1 MKKYVISSVVVAL
14 CVSLMASM
22 ASATSLTGRM
32 QTIRIGTGTGG
43 SPRVSILM
51 RGNTACSNNGWF
63 AYEEATTGLGAL
75 RTRDLLAAYRRI
87 RSVTSVTILGTGS
100 CDAFGVE
107 GVISIDV
114 NHQPFP

>member
-22 ASATSLTGRM
+22 AFATQLTGQI

-75 RTRDLLAAYRRI
+75 RTQALLAAYQSLRP
-87 RSVTSVTILGTGS
+87 VTIFGTGS

-107 GVISIDV
+107 GVTAIDL
-114 NHQPFP
+114 NF